1 MEINTNQLDFDGS
14 VDILNVSFSLFVDSV
29 AQEKV
34 EFLNITLNIIST
46 DLDSYMK
53 ETYLN
58 GSVIDSD
65 REYNNF
71 S

>member
-1 MEINTNQLDFDGS
+1 MEINTNRLDFDGS
-14 VDILNVSFSLFVDSV
+14 VDILNVFFSLFVDSV

-34 EFLNITLNIIST
+34 EFFNITLDIST

-65 REYNNF
+65 REFNNF

>member
-1 MEINTNQLDFDGS
+1 MEVYTNQLDFDGS

-34 EFLNITLNIIST
+34 EFFNITLDIST